1 MADLHVS
8 QLPIQSLRPWAALNG
23 ITLNEIEI
31 KIIPGRGNGLL
42 VKRDLTSTTEEESLT
57 TLLTIPRDLVLSAE
71 TVEQYA
77 KEDRDFK
84 QLLDV
89 AGGQSTRGD
98 ILLFLLV
105 QVAIAYHGDEK
116 PCGLST
122 PWTTYLGFLPP
133 EVSLPTLWTKKER
146 SLLQGTSLEASF
158 SLT

>member
-1 MADLHVS
+1 MADFHLP

-23 ITLNEIEI
+23 ITLNDIEI

-42 VKRDLTSTTEEESLT
+42 AKRDLTTTTEDEAST
-57 TLLTIPRDLVLSAE
+57 TLLNVPRDLVLSAE

-84 QLLDV
+84 QLLDI
-89 AGGQSTRGD
+89 AGGESTRGD

-105 QVAIAYHGDEK
+105 QVAIAHHGDAK
-116 PCGLST
+116 QCGLST
-122 PWTTYLGFLPP
+122 PWTTYLRFLPSQI
-133 EVSLPTLWTKKER
+133 SLPTLWTKKER

-158 SLT
+158 PLL